1 MFSGIII
8 GLGEVVENNP
18 TTHRLV
24 IKSEVLK
31 NRAVMMGA
39 SIAIDGVC
47 LTVVDIEQGRV
58 SFDLGEETRKLTKLA
73 LLEPKNQVNIE
84 FSLRVGDD
92 ISGHFVQGHVDGL
105 ATLHNRLEIDGNLL
119 LSFSYPKTLQ
129 PLLVKKGSVALN
141 GVSLTIN
148 EIDAQNFSVCL
159 LPYTIAFTN
168 LGSLQIGQKAHIEV
182 DILGRYVANFM
193 PHNLQPGKPHD
204 CTSARFPT

>member
-8 GLGEVVENNP
+8 GLGEVVANNP
-18 TTHRLV
+18 ATHRLV
-24 IKSEVLK
+24 IKGEVLA
-31 NRAVMMGA
+31 NRAVVMGA

-47 LTVVDIEQGRV
+47 LTVVGKEHDQIA
-58 SFDLGEETRKLTKLA
+58 FDLGEETRKLTKLA

-105 ATLHNRLEIDGNLL
+105 VMLQNRLELDNNLL
-119 LSFSYPKTLQ
+119 LSFSYPKTLR

-148 EIDAQNFSVCL
+148 EIDSQNFCVCL

-168 LGSLQIGQKAHIEV
+168 LGNLQVGQQAHIEA
-182 DILGRYVANFM
+182 DILGRYVANCL
-193 PHNLQPGKPHD
+193 PNLQPGNPYD